1 MGKILKIENVQ
12 ELIPTQNYLIKKR
25 YYQLLP
31 LIRKTDKKL
40 IIAVKHLD
48 HISGDKLLI
57 IDGHHTSSIVDYL
70 NSIGHSTELYGY
82 FPDNKRDLI
91 KGLPEGFYKGRGFLP
106 KINDVIRYRFD
117 DLETGLCWFDLL
129 YTIRQLRERSIHP
142 HKRKE
147 AS

>member
-48 HISGDKLLI
+48 HIS
-57 IDGHHTSSIVDYL
+57 
-70 NSIGHSTELYGY
+70 GHSTELYGY